1 MTKTIRVCPIT
12 SKIVQQA
19 LFAKGFKWE
28 LRGQKVSHISE
39 EYLCFN
45 YQDSYDKNHI
55 CHNYKIY
62 RDYQEVTLLDIL
74 RKKTLADVDPFVWVD
89 WDSKVNPGYKVSRND
104 NNLVF
109 VSVPK
114 GQSYVSFCK
123 PHEFLVKD

>member
-12 SKIVQQA
+12 SKIAQRA
-19 LFAKGFKWE
+19 LFAKGFRWE
-28 LRGQKVSHISE
+28 FRGPKVWHISE

-45 YQDSYDKNHI
+45 YPNSHSI
-55 CHNYKIY
+55 CHNYKID
-62 RDYQEVTLLDIL
+62 RDYQEVSLLDIL

-89 WDSKVNPGYKVSRND
+89 WNSKVNPGYKVSRND

-114 GQSYVSFCK
+114 GQSYISFCK